1 MLQLN
6 LSFINKHTTTERFIN
21 EALKGVSQG
30 VAKLIEDK
38 NKLAS
43 KLNNFDIENVLN
55 KESNAAYRKEI
66 DILRVEN

>member
-6 LSFINKHTTTERFIN
+6 LSFINKHNATERFIN
-21 EALKGVSQG
+21 EALKGIAQG
-30 VAKLIEDK
+30 VTKLVEDK

-55 KESNAAYRKEI
+55 K
-66 DILRVEN
+66 